1 VQALVSAENVPQK
14 AHSFSLVREAFFVDI
29 LAKQSVVAILNL
41 ILSYKENPAAASM
54 GYWAQGRLLLPGEK
68 RRYLSE

>member
-1 VQALVSAENVPQK
+1 MQALVSAENVPQK

-54 GYWAQGRLLLPGEK
+54 EGRAQEGLLFPGAK